1 MEHLIADSGIQF
13 IIREIEFNPNEP
25 LLLPGGKT
33 LKYAFCE
40 AVDFLDGT
48 KTFDLLYHHTDE
60 GKYIPL
66 NELIASPEVLVRN
79 TTGREMI
86 DASGMVAMDPKTST
100 TLFSTYKDGDDEIY
114 TINSLQSFRVKS
126 PEDGRTQVPAYTLL
140 LDKWLPMPMFR
151 KEIDGLSSDTPLGW
165 CRMKIHKIGDGAKKG
180 MERFRLVWAFD
191 TTTS

>member
-13 IIREIEFNPNEP
+13 IVREIEFNPNEP

-66 NELIASPEVLVRN
+66 NELIASPEVLDVILL
-79 TTGREMI
+79 G
-86 DASGMVAMDPKTST
+86 
-100 TLFSTYKDGDDEIY
+100 
-114 TINSLQSFRVKS
+114 VK
-126 PEDGRTQVPAYTLL
+126 
-140 LDKWLPMPMFR
+140 
-151 KEIDGLSSDTPLGW
+151 
-165 CRMKIHKIGDGAKKG
+165 
-180 MERFRLVWAFD
+180 
-191 TTTS
+191 